1 MEEVCS
7 SPVDCASPDNAITA
21 DSSDMSVAGLQ
32 WWIWLLIGI
41 GACCCIVLIVLTVVF
56 KARSDDEDKESGDT
70 AMGGEGASYFADDG
84 EFDSAVAQPE
94 DNGVYA
100 AAPNMDIDD
109 ASAAINYGSLT
120 NVVAESTSPITC
132 NVFFFI
138 FFLIFEF

>member
-1 MEEVCS
+1 
-7 SPVDCASPDNAITA
+7 
-21 DSSDMSVAGLQ
+21 
-32 WWIWLLIGI
+32 
-41 GACCCIVLIVLTVVF
+41 VLIVLAVVF

-100 AAPNMDIDD
+100 AAPTMDIDD

-120 NVVAESTSPITC
+120 NVVAESTSPITYDSTLAASGA
-132 NVFFFI
+132 VEYDSSMQVTDAGPDVIYEQFKD
-138 FFLIFEF
+138 